1 MKEIVLFTVGEV
13 LGFVCTVSTH
23 NKGEQT
29 HTLLIVS
36 FFGRHSVAHVFWSS
50 HEGSHLV
57 NWSTQSSTESI
68 YQRVDSAM
76 KSTQW

>member
-1 MKEIVLFTVGEV
+1 MSWY
-13 LGFVCTVSTH
+13 LGDSLVCYLVMT
-23 NKGEQT
+23 
-29 HTLLIVS
+29 
-36 FFGRHSVAHVFWSS
+36 HVFWPS

-68 YQRVDSAM
+68 YQRVDPLDEPVDSTM